1 MRRIKINWMEL
12 EVAIDNNSWEI
23 HYYLDLETGEVI
35 AISDETRG
43 YLDYPPGYDL
53 PDWQQ
58 QELQAAEQ
66 VERGYGTRY
75 TAIPRT
81 ESHDAYRDM
90 ERFIGSVW
98 DERLQNRLWRAI
110 QGRGAFRYFKDVLHE
125 YPAERERWFAFSDR
139 RIKERMLDWLE
150 SENIEP
156 TNPIELPQVPPS
168 EGQERDPRD
177 ALLEEL
183 TLLVIYLASWEEDTR
198 SKRVVRRAWRGYV
211 FEVLDELERQGLIK
225 QRRGE
230 KSLVLTEAGVQRAQE
245 IEERVSKT

>member
-1 MRRIKINWMEL
+1 MRKLKINWMEL
-12 EVAIDNNSWEI
+12 EVAIDNDSWEI
-23 HYYLDLETGEVI
+23 HHYLDLETGEVI

-43 YLDYPPGYDL
+43 YLDDPPDDEL
-53 PDWQQ
+53 PDWQK

-75 TAIPRT
+75 ISIPRA

-98 DERLQNRLWRAI
+98 DERLQNRLWGAI
-110 QGRGAFRYFKDVLHE
+110 QGRGAFRYFKDVLDE

-139 RIKERMLDWLE
+139 RVKERMLRWLE
-150 SENIEP
+150 GENIAP
-156 TNPIELPQVPPS
+156 TNPIELPEVPPS
-168 EGQERDPRD
+168 EGQARDPRD

-183 TLLVIYLASWEEDTR
+183 TLLVIYLGSWEDRTH
-198 SKRVVRRAWRGYV
+198 KRVVRRAWRGYV